1 MVHGCMGYTE
11 RAETAAVP
19 CGTSH
24 ASAVSTPLPWIF
36 KRQRRY
42 KKLVIHVKS
51 HASAVSLLESG
62 E

>member
-1 MVHGCMGYTE
+1 MVPGCMVYTE
-11 RAETAAVP
+11 RAETAAVS

-24 ASAVSTPLPWIF
+24 VSAVSTQLRWIF
-36 KRQRRY
+36 KKTRY
-42 KKLVIHVKS
+42 KKAVTHAET